1 MRVIIA
7 GAGEVGTHLA
17 RMLSSEDQDIT
28 LIDSDPK
35 KLKYAEYATDIL
47 AICKDPTSINTLKE
61 AEVDHADLFVSVL
74 PEEASNIMVGML
86 AAKMGAKRTIVRI
99 NNKEFLHPEYVKY
112 FVTLGLDVLIYPE
125 LLASKEIVAS
135 IENPWA
141 RQYVDLFDGALALV
155 GVKVR
160 NGAPLVGK
168 YLRELTVTKEK
179 IMHIVAI
186 KRDLETIIPSGN
198 TQVMH
203 GDIVFFT
210 CNKNHLIDIRE
221 LCGKSKR
228 DAKRIVILGASHIG
242 VLAAKMMPHS
252 LKISIIEQDKE
263 RCSEIAAIL
272 PSNVQV
278 FNGDGRDPELLQ
290 EVGLDTADVFI
301 ALTGNSETNILACL
315 SAKRY
320 GVFKTIAK
328 EENIDYIPL
337 AERLDIGTLIN
348 KKLIA
353 AGYIHRMLLG
363 ADTAT
368 VKCLTIANADVAELV
383 AGKNSKITKKK
394 IKDLDLPKGITLG
407 GMVRGGAPQM
417 IDGDTQIEALDHV
430 VVFCLG
436 TSMHKLTDL
445 FKAN

>member
-1 MRVIIA
+1 MRVVIA

-35 KLKYAEYATDIL
+35 RLKYAEYATDML
-47 AICKDPTSINTLKE
+47 AICKDPTSVTTLKE
-61 AEVDHADLFVSVL
+61 ADVSHADLFVSVL

-99 NNKEFLHPEYVKY
+99 NNKEFLHPEYVH
-112 FVTLGLDVLIYPE
+112 FFSDLGLDILIYPE
-125 LLASKEIVAS
+125 LLASQEIVSS

-168 YLRELTVTKEK
+168 FLRELSAQEK
-179 IMHIVAI
+179 IFHIVAI
-186 KRDLETIIPSGN
+186 KRDLGTIIPTGN

-210 CNKNHLIDIRE
+210 CDKNHLSVVRE
-221 LCGKSKR
+221 LCGKNRR
-228 DAKRIVILGASHIG
+228 DAKKIVILGASHIA
-242 VLAAKMMPHS
+242 VLAARMMPHS
-252 LKISIIEQDKE
+252 LKINIIEQDKD
-263 RCSEIAAIL
+263 RCNEIAARL
-272 PSNVQV
+272 PGNVQV
-278 FNGDGRDPELLQ
+278 FNGDGRDPDLLQ
-290 EVGLDTADVFI
+290 EVGMDNADVFI
-301 ALTGNSETNILACL
+301 SLTGNSETNILACL

-363 ADTAT
+363 ADTAS
-368 VKCLTIANADVAELV
+368 VKCLTIANADVAELI
-383 AGKNSKITKKK
+383 AKKDSKITKKK
-394 IKDLDLPKGITLG
+394 VKDLNLPTGITLG
-407 GMVRGGAPQM
+407 GMVRSGSPQM
-417 IDGDTQIEALDHV
+417 IDGETQILPYDHV

-436 TSMHKLTDL
+436 TSMRKLTEL
-445 FKAN
+445 FN